1 MDATPVAQAGA
12 QAGNLSIEQALDVLQ
27 KRLELLRVDAT
38 LLELQDCRSSNKR
51 LIKWYRERRA
61 LLARGLGL

>member
-12 QAGNLSIEQALDVLQ
+12 QAGNLSFEQAVDVLQ
-27 KRLELLRVDAT
+27 KRIELLRVDAT

-51 LIKWYRERRA
+51 LIAWYQGRRA
-61 LLARGLGL
+61 ALARELGL